1 MLTDRQ
7 ILEVRSHFPLLR
19 EKTWLYNCS
28 QGALWGAVDGTLKD
42 YSQSWR
48 RAMDPW
54 RDWVGAYEALRAG
67 FARFIGAKPDEI
79 AVVTSAS
86 AGINPIAN
94 AIEDR
99 GQKTGVQSPVSPSVS
114 EMPLFRDAFC
124 SESIGHYEGRG
135 PTSLP
140 KLRISFPR
148 PRCRTPEQYLW
159 CPSVLRHRSGEPR
172 SHRGSCL
179 RQSE

>member
-94 AIEDR
+94 AIDFSRRNRVVLGEYEFP
-99 GQKTGVQSPVSPSVS
+99 T
-114 EMPLFRDAFC
+114 M
-124 SESIGHYEGRG
+124 GHIW
-135 PTSLP
+135 LAQ
-140 KLRISFPR
+140 R
-148 PRCRTPEQYLW
+148 PRGAEIQF
-159 CPSVLRHRSGEPR
+159 LR
-172 SHRGSCL
+172 
-179 RQSE
+179 SEERRV

>member
-28 QGALWGAVDGTLKD
+28 QGALSDAVEGALMD
-42 YSQSWR
+42 YAQSWR
-48 RAMDPW
+48 TSLDPW

-67 FARFIGAKPDEI
+67 FARFIGAGPDEI

-99 GQKTGVQSPVSPSVS
+99 GQKTGVQSPV
-114 EMPLFRDAFC
+114 
-124 SESIGHYEGRG
+124 
-135 PTSLP
+135 
-140 KLRISFPR
+140 
-148 PRCRTPEQYLW
+148 
-159 CPSVLRHRSGEPR
+159 
-172 SHRGSCL
+172 
-179 RQSE
+179 

>member
-99 GQKTGVQSPVSPSVS
+99 GLFSRVPGFPDDLMDAARVSARCHVIKCGQWSV
-114 EMPLFRDAFC
+114 
-124 SESIGHYEGRG
+124 
-135 PTSLP
+135 T
-140 KLRISFPR
+140 
-148 PRCRTPEQYLW
+148 
-159 CPSVLRHRSGEPR
+159 
-172 SHRGSCL
+172 
-179 RQSE
+179 